1 MVEYMNKVLKDFL
14 FGILILIVIS
24 CLEYLITLILGI
36 PGELSGE
43 AYANYKN
50 WEFLLTALP
59 AGLTTFLFAWLLK
72 TNNLKVALRRSII
85 WTIIICLHFLLL
97 GIGYDNLQV
106 VFGSVGIYLLLA
118 CAFAGPLFCAKI
130 KR

>member
-1 MVEYMNKVLKDFL
+1 MAEYMNKVLKDFL
-14 FGILILIVIS
+14 YGILILIVIVS
-24 CLEYLITLILGI
+24 LEYMISLLLVLLGE
-36 PGELSGE
+36 PGALSPE
-43 AYANYKN
+43 AYKN
-50 WEFLLTALP
+50 WELLLTALP
-59 AGLTTFLFAWLLK
+59 AGLTTFVFAWLLK